1 MLNRFLEK
9 SLKRSAKKYPVVT
22 VTGPRQSGKTTL
34 TKHAFPEYDYI
45 SLEDPDHRSFAEE
58 DPRGF
63 LAEYD
68 QFAIF
73 DEIQRVPGLFSYIQ
87 TMVDENPING
97 RFILTGSQQFLLN
110 EKISQSLAGRSAIL
124 RLLPFSLAELLK
136 RKTQP
141 YWQSDR
147 LKHTNPP
154 GNNLYNY
161 IFNGFYPRIYDKK
174 LDPRQWYRDYFET
187 YATRDVRSLINV
199 GDLRSFEQFLR
210 LLAGR
215 SGQLLNLSS
224 LGNDSGISHT
234 TAKRWISILETS
246 YLIYVLPPYFKN
258 FRKRIIKSP
267 KIYFLDTGLLCFLLR
282 INNPKEIATHP
293 QRGAIFETLIF
304 SELYKNFSHQ
314 GLEPP
319 LYFWRDRGGSEID
332 FLIDHGT
339 HALPIEAKAGKTI
352 SPDFLNT
359 MNSWLDL
366 PGNEQKEGA
375 LIYAGDSFSKR
386 QKIQIVPWYAVS

>member
-68 QFAIF
+68 KFAIF

>member
-1 MLNRFLEK
+1 MINRFLEN
-9 SLKRSAKKYPVVT
+9 SLKKSSKKYPIVT

-34 TKHAFPEYDYI
+34 AKQAFPKYTYI
-45 SLEDPDHRSFAEE
+45 SLEDPDNRSFAEE

-68 QFAIF
+68 KYVIF
-73 DEIQRVPGLFSYIQ
+73 DEIQRVPELFSYIQ
-87 TMVDENPING
+87 TTVDEKPING

-124 RLLPFSLAELLK
+124 RLLPFSLAELMT
-136 RKTQP
+136 RNTQN
-141 YWQSDR
+141 YWKSNI
-147 LKHTNPP
+147 LSFTNPP
-154 GNNLYNY
+154 RKNLYHY
-161 IFNGFYPRIYDKK
+161 IFNGFYPRIYDKN

-199 GDLRSFEQFLR
+199 GDLKSFEQFLR

-224 LGNDSGISHT
+224 LGNDSGVSHT
-234 TAKRWISILETS
+234 TAKRWISILEAS

-267 KIYFLDTGLLCFLLR
+267 KIYFLDPGLLCFLLR
-282 INNPKEIATHP
+282 INNQKDIAMHP
-293 QRGAIFETLIF
+293 QRGAIFETYIF
-304 SELYKNFSHQ
+304 SELYKSFSHQ
-314 GLEPP
+314 GFEPP
-319 LYFWRDRGGSEID
+319 LYFWRDRSGNEID
-332 FLIDHGT
+332 FLVDHGT

-352 SPDFLNT
+352 SSDFLR
-359 MNSWLDL
+359 SIIGWLDL
-366 PGNEQKEGA
+366 PGNPQKEGV

-386 QKIQIVPWYAVS
+386 QNIQIVPWYAIS